1 MDELLTF
8 EGMSK
13 IFLLMQMFTDLALTK
28 EEPKEIIQEI
38 HSKIL
43 ELRELTNLTAT
54 VTNMEFLE
62 DDDTTAGE
70 HHPMQKLKREP

>member
-13 IFLLMQMFTDLALTK
+13 LFLLMQMFTDLALTK
-28 EEPKEIIQEI
+28 EEPKEILNEI
-38 HSKIL
+38 HSKIM
-43 ELRELTNLTAT
+43 EMREMTNLLTA
-54 VTNMEFLE
+54 VSMED

-70 HHPMQKLKREP
+70 HHTMQKVKREP